1 MISTIAWH
9 ILTNIKQN
17 KWKAI
22 TGDLSEV
29 LKLGNSKVA
38 INIVVDCVMFKS
50 IVVLCLSLLS
60 LYVKSIVQR
69 YV

>member
-9 ILTNIKQN
+9 IPTNIKQN
-17 KWKAI
+17 KLKAI

-38 INIVVDCVMFKS
+38 INIVVDCVMLNF
-50 IVVLCLSLLS
+50 IVAVSVPGHSTC
-60 LYVKSIVQR
+60 KPTT
-69 YV
+69 